1 MFARTRPVALT
12 EGLAWPGFVA
22 TAITLAAGVAL
33 HARWLP
39 PALTAV
45 LAAIIALRVAWR
57 YRNGRRVP
65 AWLRLILVAFLCAS
79 VWKTQGGLFGR
90 EAGSAL
96 LNAMLVVKLLETESR
111 RDARL
116 VVTVTCFVALCG
128 FLFDQGVLQTISTAM
143 VVVLIFATLF
153 RLDPGPVDTRRGAL
167 LTWAGARE
175 ALRYVAFALPFAA
188 VCFVFFPRL
197 STPMWGAPEDALT
210 AHTGISDRMDPGG
223 ISSLAL
229 DDTPVMRV
237 TFDGALPEPRDRY
250 WRGLVFWF
258 FDGTSWGGIDALRG
272 FNQRPMVE
280 ALGTRTNYD
289 VLLEPTDQRW
299 LFLLDTPLGPPAD
312 MAFTGDLQTRTDK
325 PLISVTSYRG
335 SSATQARVQPAMDS
349 RQQFMGKQLPD
360 GYNPRTRELAE
371 RWRVETG
378 GDARAIAERALAMFN
393 QDFIYSFEP
402 PLLARDSVDDF
413 LFSTRTGFCEHYAS
427 AFTFLM
433 RAAGVPARVV
443 VGFQGGLFNNAGH
456 YLVVRRSDAHAW
468 SEIWIEGEG
477 WIRVDPTA
485 AVAPERVQ
493 RDAREAME
501 QSDSWF
507 KRGWLAGLRE
517 RMDLAGYYWNQ
528 LVVQF
533 GALRQRNLLERLGI
547 DAGDPTRWSVILF
560 GLGGACL
567 LLAGWLVGWR
577 RKPSGDALDRAWRVL
592 LKRLARAGQAKR
604 DNEAANAY
612 AQRVMNARPEWR
624 EPIATLTQDYVRLRY
639 ASRQADP
646 TAVATFE
653 RAVRAFKPRRA
664 A

>member
-1 MFARTRPVALT
+1 MSER
-12 EGLAWPGFVA
+12 LAWPGFIA
-22 TAITLAAGVAL
+22 TAVTLFASVML

-39 PALTAV
+39 SALTAI
-45 LAAIIALRVAWR
+45 LCAIIVLRVAWR
-57 YRNGRRVP
+57 FRSGRRVP
-65 AWLRLILVAFLCAS
+65 AWLRLILVVFLCVA
-79 VWKTQGGLFGR
+79 VWRTLGGLFGR

-128 FLFDQGVLQTISTAM
+128 FLFDQGPLQTALTAI

-153 RLDPGPVDTRRGAL
+153 RLDPGPNESERGAL

-175 ALRYVAFALPFAA
+175 AAKYVAFALPFAA

-197 STPMWGAPEDALT
+197 SSPLWGAPEDALT

-229 DDTPVMRV
+229 DDTPVMRI
-237 TFDGALPEPRDRY
+237 TFDGPLPEPRDRY

-258 FDGTSWGGIDALRG
+258 FDGTSWGGIDMLRG
-272 FNQRPMVE
+272 YNQRPEVE
-280 ALGTRTNYD
+280 ALGPRVNYE

-299 LFLLDTPLGPPAD
+299 LFLLDSPIQPPDGAIL
-312 MAFTGDLQTRTDK
+312 TGDLQTRVDK
-325 PLISVTSYRG
+325 PVISVMSYRG
-335 SSATQARVQPAMDS
+335 SSALQARVQPSMDR
-349 RQQFMGKQLPD
+349 RQALQGKLLPN
-360 GYNPRTRELAE
+360 GYNPRTRELAQ
-371 RWRVETG
+371 RWREETG

-393 QDFIYSFEP
+393 ESFIYSFEP

-433 RAAGVPARVV
+433 RAADVPARVV
-443 VGFQGGLFNNAGH
+443 VGFQGGLFNQAGN

-477 WIRVDPTA
+477 WVRVDPTA

-493 RDAREAME
+493 RDAREALA
-501 QSDSWF
+501 QSDAWF
-507 KRGWLAGLRE
+507 SRGWLSTLRE
-517 RMDLAGYYWNQ
+517 RLDLAGYYWNQ

-533 GALRQRNLLERLGI
+533 SALRQQNLLERLGI

-560 GLGGACL
+560 GLGAACL
-567 LLAGWLVGWR
+567 LIAGWLVGWR
-577 RKPSGDALDRAWRVL
+577 RKITGDALDRAWREL
-592 LKRLARAGQAKR
+592 LARLARAGQAKR
-604 DNEAANAY
+604 DTEPAEAY
-612 AQRVMNARPEWR
+612 AQRVMNARPDWR
-624 EPIATLTQDYVRLRY
+624 APLSALTQDYVRLRY
-639 ASRQADP
+639 ASREIDDI
-646 TAVATFE
+646 AVEQFR
-653 RAVRAFKPRRA
+653 RAVRAFRPRRRRRA